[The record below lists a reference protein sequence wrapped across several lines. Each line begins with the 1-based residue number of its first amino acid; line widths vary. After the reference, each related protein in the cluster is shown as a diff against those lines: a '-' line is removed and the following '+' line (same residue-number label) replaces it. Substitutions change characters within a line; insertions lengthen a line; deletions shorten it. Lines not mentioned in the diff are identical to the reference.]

1 MFVAS
6 GCQYIGSRAQHILVS
21 HADLVLAMLTS
32 EYPAL
37 LANQVFVS
45 EFKNSVYEV
54 FDGLANEFAENIKK
68 QVWFSVVP
76 FFFFSYTVSR

>member
-1 MFVAS
+1 MRLTGNQLFVAS
-6 GCQYIGSRAQHILVS
+6 GCQYIGSRAQLILVS

-45 EFKNSVYEV
+45 EFKNAVYEV
-54 FDGLANEFAENIKK
+54 FNGLADEFAENIKK
-68 QVWFSVVP
+68 QV
-76 FFFFSYTVSR
+76 R